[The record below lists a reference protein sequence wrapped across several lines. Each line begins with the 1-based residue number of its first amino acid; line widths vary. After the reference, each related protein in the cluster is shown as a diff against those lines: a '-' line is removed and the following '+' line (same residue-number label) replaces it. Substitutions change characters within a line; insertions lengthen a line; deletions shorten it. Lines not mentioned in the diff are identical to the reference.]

1 MCKCHEGKACKNP
14 DEDAVPERIV
24 VEEHN
29 GDCSDCDD
37 QHDEGA
43 WKICD
48 RHDERVLE
56 DGLCAVVEAGQ
67 HREYVGQHDEVQ
79 KSGSGDDDPEYGPD
93 SAGRLLYDQKI
104 KHKHDAEQ
112 EHDQPDRGRL
122 LEVLAE
128 RFEEGTGDV
137 AIFIFRHLQSHV
149 IHGGQGGSDRED
161 WDAAHDKK
169 DVQDH
174 QIGQLSECTEKAIV
188 HVEKITH
195 LLNTHSLF
203 FPAETCLFVLSH
215 TYLRVSGEDPQYYF
229 QYKGN
234 VGKMQ
239 RKMRVFSAHHKL
251 TSS

>member
-1 MCKCHEGKACKNP
+1 MRKCHEGKACKNP
-14 DEDAVPERIV
+14 YEDAVPENV
-24 VEEHN
+24 VVKKHN
-29 GDCSDCDD
+29 CNGSQCDH
-37 QHDEGA
+37 QHHEGA
-43 WKICD
+43 REICD
-48 RHDERVLE
+48 CHDERVLE
-56 DGLCAVVEAGQ
+56 DGLCVVVEAGQ
-67 HREYVGQHDEVQ
+67 HREYVVQHDEVQ

-93 SAGRLLYDQKI
+93 SAGSLFHDQKI

-112 EHDQPDRGRL
+112 EHDQPDHGCL
-122 LEVLAE
+122 PEVLAE

-137 AIFIFRHLQSHV
+137 AVLIFRHLQSHV

-161 WDAAHDKK
+161 RDAAHDKK

-215 TYLRVSGEDPQYYF
+215 THLRVSEEDSQY
-229 QYKGN
+229 
-234 VGKMQ
+234 
-239 RKMRVFSAHHKL
+239 
-251 TSS
+251 

>member
-1 MCKCHEGKACKNP
+1 MRKCHEGKACKNP
-14 DEDAVPERIV
+14 YEDAVPENV
-24 VEEHN
+24 VVKKHN
-29 GDCSDCDD
+29 CNGSQCDH
-37 QHDEGA
+37 QHHESA
-43 WKICD
+43 REICD
-48 RHDERVLE
+48 CHDERVLE
-56 DGLCAVVEAGQ
+56 NGLCVVVEAGQ
-67 HREYVGQHDEVQ
+67 HREYVVQHDEVQ

-93 SAGRLLYDQKI
+93 SAGSLLHDQKI

-112 EHDQPDRGRL
+112 EHDQPDHGCL
-122 LEVLAE
+122 PEVLAE

-137 AIFIFRHLQSHV
+137 AVLIFRHFQSHV

-161 WDAAHDKK
+161 RDAAHDKK

-215 TYLRVSGEDPQYYF
+215 THLRVSEEDSQYYF

-239 RKMRVFSAHHKL
+239 RKMQVFSAHHKL